1 MANHPERVTAT
12 VGHLRR
18 FTGRHRVLHLTWFAF
33 FLTFVVWFAFAPL
46 AGTIGTELGLSGEQL
61 TVVALCNVA
70 LTVPARLLIG
80 MALDRWGPRRVYT
93 GILLYAAVPAVLT
106 ALAASFAGLVV
117 ARLAASVVG
126 AGFVVGIRMV
136 SEWFPPRE
144 VGLAEGV
151 YGGWGNFGSAAAAFT
166 LPTLAGVLGGWRL
179 AVGSLAVVV
188 VGYGLVYLRTVADTP
203 DGRAY
208 ARPPRQGALEVTS
221 RPAVLGLVALNL
233 PLIAILGLV
242 AWRVQMTG
250 VIGVPA
256 LWGIGLA
263 LAVLAVVQSRVI
275 VRVNRAAL
283 EDRYPEEDRYP
294 FRSVAVLCLAYAV
307 TFGSE
312 LAVVSMLPFF
322 FADTFGLSPVLA
334 GATASAFAFMNLVAR
349 PTGGLLSDRLGS
361 RRRTLLA
368 LLSCLGIGYALLAA
382 VDGTWPVAAAVAAAM
397 LCSFFVQAGEGATY
411 AIVPLVK
418 RRVSGQISGMVGAYG
433 NVGALLFL
441 TLLLVA
447 GPTAF
452 FLTIA
457 ASSVVAAV
465 ACRWLAEPAGAFA
478 EHVAADDPAPA
489 GYASAGP
496 ASVAPRLVDPGPDE
510 RGLGDPVS
518 ASMTRSATAS
528 SVPSREAMSRATRP
542 RSGSGRPSEPR
553 VATGG
558 S

>member
-1 MANHPERVTAT
+1 VANHPETVSVTI
-12 VGHLRR
+12 GHLRR
-18 FTGRHRVLHLTWFAF
+18 FHGRHRVLHLTWFAF

-46 AGTIGTELGLSGEQL
+46 AGTIGTELGLSPEQL

-70 LTVPARLLIG
+70 LTVPARLLVG
-80 MALDRWGPRRVYT
+80 MALDRWGPRRVYA
-93 GILLYAAVPAVLT
+93 GILAYAAVPAVLT
-106 ALAASFAGLVV
+106 ATATSFATLVT

-166 LPTLAGVLGGWRL
+166 LPTLAGVLGGWRP

-188 VGYGLVYLRTVADTP
+188 LAYGLLYLRSVADTP
-203 DGRAY
+203 DGRCY

-221 RPAVLGLVALNL
+221 RPAVYGLVALNL

-242 AWRVQMTG
+242 AWRVEMTG
-250 VIGVPA
+250 VIGTEV
-256 LWGIGLA
+256 LWGIVSVLV
-263 LAVLAVVQSRVI
+263 VLAAVQSRV
-275 VRVNRAAL
+275 VLRVNRAAL
-283 EDRYPEEDRYP
+283 ADRYPAHDRYP
-294 FRSVAVLCLAYAV
+294 LRSVAVLCLAYAV

-368 LLSCLGIGYALLAA
+368 LLSCLGLGYALLAA
-382 VDGTWPVAAAVAAAM
+382 VDGSWPVVAAVAAAM
-397 LCSFFVQAGEGATY
+397 VCSFFVQAGEGATY

-441 TLLLVA
+441 TLLLVS
-447 GPTAF
+447 GPTVF

-457 ASSVVAAV
+457 ASSVVAAL
-465 ACRWLAEPAGAFA
+465 ACRWLVEPDDAFA
-478 EHVAADDPAPA
+478 EHLAGTEPAPTLVE
-489 GYASAGP
+489 SP
-496 ASVAPRLVDPGPDE
+496 AVA
-510 RGLGDPVS
+510 
-518 ASMTRSATAS
+518 
-528 SVPSREAMSRATRP
+528 
-542 RSGSGRPSEPR
+542 
-553 VATGG
+553 
-558 S
+558 

>member
-1 MANHPERVTAT
+1 VANHPETVSVTI
-12 VGHLRR
+12 GHLRR
-18 FTGRHRVLHLTWFAF
+18 FRGRHRVLHLTWFAF

-46 AGTIGTELGLSGEQL
+46 AGTIGAELGLSPEQL

-70 LTVPARLLIG
+70 LTVPARLLVG
-80 MALDRWGPRRVYT
+80 MALDRWGPRRVYA
-93 GILLYAAVPAVLT
+93 GILAYAAIPAVLT
-106 ALAASFAGLVV
+106 ATATSFATLVT

-166 LPTLAGVLGGWRL
+166 LPTLAGVLGGWRP
-179 AVGSLAVVV
+179 AVGSLALVVLA
-188 VGYGLVYLRTVADTP
+188 YGLLYLRSVADTP
-203 DGRAY
+203 DGRCY

-221 RPAVLGLVALNL
+221 RPAVYGLVALNL
-233 PLIAILGLV
+233 PLVAILGLV
-242 AWRVQMTG
+242 AWRVEMTG
-250 VIGVPA
+250 VIGTEV
-256 LWGIGLA
+256 LWGIVTVLV
-263 LAVLAVVQSRVI
+263 VLAAVQARVVL
-275 VRVNRAAL
+275 RVNRAAL
-283 EDRYPEEDRYP
+283 ADRYPEDDRYP
-294 FRSVAVLCLAYAV
+294 LRSVAVLCLAYAV

-368 LLSCLGIGYALLAA
+368 LLSCLGLGYALLAA
-382 VDGTWPVAAAVAAAM
+382 VDGSWPVAAAVAAAM
-397 LCSFFVQAGEGATY
+397 VCSFFVQAGEGATY

-441 TLLLVA
+441 TLLLVS
-447 GPTAF
+447 GPTVF
-452 FLTIA
+452 FLTIG
-457 ASSVVAAV
+457 ASSVVAAL
-465 ACRWLAEPAGAFA
+465 ACRWLVEPDDAFA
-478 EHVAADDPAPA
+478 EHLAGTEPAPTLVE
-489 GYASAGP
+489 SP
-496 ASVAPRLVDPGPDE
+496 VVA
-510 RGLGDPVS
+510 
-518 ASMTRSATAS
+518 
-528 SVPSREAMSRATRP
+528 
-542 RSGSGRPSEPR
+542 
-553 VATGG
+553 
-558 S
+558 

>member
-1 MANHPERVTAT
+1 VANHPETASESI
-12 VGHLRR
+12 GHLRR
-18 FTGRHRVLHLTWFAF
+18 FSGRHRVLHLTWFAF

-46 AGTIGTELGLSGEQL
+46 AGTIGAELGLSPEQL

-70 LTVPARLLIG
+70 LTVPARLLVG
-80 MALDRWGPRRVYT
+80 MALDRWGPRRVYAA
-93 GILLYAAVPAVLT
+93 ILFYAAVPALLT
-106 ALAASFAGLVV
+106 ATATSFGTLVT

-188 VGYGLVYLRTVADTP
+188 IAYGLLYLRSVADTP
-203 DGRAY
+203 DGRCF

-221 RPAVLGLVALNL
+221 RPAVFGLVALNL

-242 AWRVQMTG
+242 AWRVEMTG
-250 VIGVPA
+250 IIGP
-256 LWGIGLA
+256 
-263 LAVLAVVQSRVI
+263 AVLWSIVAVLVVLAAVQSRVI
-275 VRVNRAAL
+275 LRVNRDAL
-283 EDRYPEEDRYP
+283 ADRYPAEDRYPL
-294 FRSVAVLCLAYAV
+294 RSVAVLCLAYAV

-312 LAVVSMLPFF
+312 LAVVSMLPIF
-322 FADTFGLSPVLA
+322 FADTFGLSPVVA

-368 LLSCLGIGYALLAA
+368 LLACLGLGYALLAA
-382 VDGTWPVAAAVAAAM
+382 VDGSWPVAAAVAAAM
-397 LCSFFVQAGEGATY
+397 VCSFFVQAGEGATY

-447 GPTAF
+447 GPTVF

-457 ASSVVAAV
+457 ASSVVAAL
-465 ACRWLAEPAGAFA
+465 ACRWLVEPEGAFA
-478 EHVAADDPAPA
+478 DHLVEDTPAPA
-489 GYASAGP
+489 EIYAA
-496 ASVAPRLVDPGPDE
+496 A
-510 RGLGDPVS
+510 DPVS

-528 SVPSREAMSRATRP
+528 SIPRREAMSRATRP